1 MRTVYTATAQ
11 VRGGREAGRGVTPDG
26 ALDVALRSPPELGGE
41 GGGTNPEQ
49 LLAVGFAA
57 CFESAIGVVARRA
70 RVDPGEVEIASRVM
84 LRLDRRDWSL
94 AVELAVSLPAVD
106 DLEQA
111 VELVRLASETCP
123 YSKATRGNID
133 VRLTAN
139 GAEVAA

>member
-1 MRTVYTATAQ
+1 MKNVYTAEAQ
-11 VRGGREAGRGVTPDG
+11 VRGGREAGRGVTSDG

-49 LLAVGFAA
+49 LFAVGFAA
-57 CFESAIGVVARRA
+57 CFESALGVVARRE

-84 LRLDRRDWSL
+84 LRLNGREWSL

-106 DLEQA
+106 DAAQA
-111 VELVRLASETCP
+111 VELVRLAHETCP
-123 YSKATRGNID
+123 YSRATRGNIE

-139 GAEVAA
+139 GAAVAG